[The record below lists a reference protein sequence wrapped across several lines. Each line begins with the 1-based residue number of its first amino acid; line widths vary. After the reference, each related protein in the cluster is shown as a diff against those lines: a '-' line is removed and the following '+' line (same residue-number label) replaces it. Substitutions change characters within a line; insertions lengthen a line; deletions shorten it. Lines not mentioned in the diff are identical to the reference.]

1 MKSEYLRSDTTKG
14 FTLIELMIALAIG
27 SAITGTAYLFFTGQ
41 SRSVATQ
48 MKQASI
54 QQNLRAAMF
63 ILEQEIKKIG
73 YNPSQIRGNAAP
85 GIIATGPGRLSFQA
99 DINENGAGFNGYGGI
114 SGVMQNNKTDPG
126 EIVSIG
132 IKEDCYGNGD
142 EDGDGIADSFPSRLW
157 RDTASEHLVIAD
169 NIEVVNFEYLD
180 NKGTIL
186 TQPVENTERIKQIQ
200 ITIIARAGSPA
211 GGYKNSR
218 YYYNPQEK
226 EIFKAP
232 GDGFIRGLSTK
243 TIYCRNL
250 MDQP

>member
-27 SAITGTAYLFFTGQ
+27 SAITGMAYLFFTGQ
-41 SRSVATQ
+41 SRSVATE
-48 MKQASI
+48 MKRASI

-73 YNPSQIRGNAAP
+73 YNPSQIRGGAAP
-85 GIIATGPGRLSFQA
+85 GIIAAGPGWLSFQA
-99 DINENGAGFNGYGGI
+99 DLNENGAGFNGYGGI
-114 SGVMQNNKTDPG
+114 SGVIQNNETDPG
-126 EIVSIG
+126 EIISIG
-132 IKEDCYGNGD
+132 IKEDSYGNGD

-157 RDTASEHLVIAD
+157 RDTSRHHLVIAD
-169 NIEVVNFEYLD
+169 NIEVINFEYLD
-180 NKGTIL
+180 NRGMVL
-186 TQPVENTERIKQIQ
+186 PQPSENMGKIKQIQ
-200 ITIIARAGSPA
+200 VTIIARAGSPA

-218 YYYNPQEK
+218 TYYNPRQK
-226 EIFKAP
+226 PIFKAS